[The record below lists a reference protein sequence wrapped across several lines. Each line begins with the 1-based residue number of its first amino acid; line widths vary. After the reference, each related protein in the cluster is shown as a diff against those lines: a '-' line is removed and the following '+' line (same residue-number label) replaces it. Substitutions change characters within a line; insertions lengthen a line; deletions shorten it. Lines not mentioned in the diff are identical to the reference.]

1 MIHFRSL
8 AVLLVVGL
16 FIASSASAQLIF
28 EDVSAEAGV
37 DQFTYISS
45 SYHDLGVNWIDF
57 DNDYDAD
64 LFVVTSTGGEIPH
77 LYRNNGDS
85 TFTLVSELLP
95 ALRTDINFAHSVFA
109 DYDNDGD
116 ADIYIFIDNT
126 HFTNLVRLN
135 RQEGPPNLLLK
146 NLWVEHGGR
155 IIPGQPLFMEVAE
168 QAGVADLADPPLH
181 EREPGMR
188 AKTGGWLDY
197 DRDGCIDLFVGH
209 DIFGRFSY
217 GQRSV
222 RNRLY
227 RNRCDGT
234 FEDTTA
240 SSGVDDGTDPGRF
253 RPTVAFIGAHI
264 NGDLWPDM
272 FEVNI
277 EGRESAFEKD
287 VFYVNNGNG
296 TFRDAIAESPGLG
309 DDSAAGM
316 GIDVADIDLD
326 GDWDIYISDLFNT
339 RADQPPPGNVLYL
352 GNSDGTFADNS
363 APEAGVA
370 ADSSW
375 GVTFFDADQDA
386 YEDLLIAT
394 MGQREEPFMYRNMGD
409 GTFEDVTATAGMLS
423 PDGRGTAVADY
434 DGDGDLDPAIINDY
448 DGVLSLYRN
457 VSPLQGS
464 WLRVR
469 LRARQSNRSAIGTLI
484 KVKAGPYN
492 MMRQVKGGSSSHSQ
506 DELVQHFGLWSETV
520 DEVRIYWPS
529 GVEDII
535 QSVAPNQTI
544 TVTEG
549 TTATS
554 TPAIHAYPPHV
565 DLGVAGK
572 GATTER
578 TVRVFN
584 EGAAPLTVTGLT
596 FTNPSFTVV
605 PSGTPFDLK
614 PYGGFRDIVVRF
626 SGAGGGLQ
634 EGSLRISSNDPD
646 TPVMDVAVVGASDGP
661 SLDDRINPARG
672 RMRRTNP

>member
-1 MIHFRSL
+1 MFQVRSF
-8 AVLLVVGL
+8 AVLLIAL
-16 FIASSASAQLIF
+16 LLAASSASAQLIF
-28 EDVSAEAGV
+28 EDVSKEAGV
-37 DQFTYISS
+37 DQFTYFSS
-45 SYHDLGVNWIDF
+45 SYHDLGINWIDF

-85 TFTLVSELLP
+85 TFTLVNELLP
-95 ALRTDINFAHSVFA
+95 TLRTDINFAHSIFA

-116 ADIYIFIDNT
+116 ADIYIFIDNI
-126 HFTNLVRLN
+126 HFTNLVRFN

-146 NLWVEHGGR
+146 NLWVEQGGR
-155 IIPGQPLFMEVAE
+155 IVPGQPLFIEVAE

-209 DIFGRFSY
+209 DIFGPVSY

-272 FEVNI
+272 VEVNI
-277 EGRESAFEKD
+277 EGRESAFERD
-287 VFYVNNGNG
+287 IFYVNNADG
-296 TFRDAIAESPGLG
+296 TFRNANAESPGLG

-326 GDWDIYISDLFNT
+326 GDWDVYISDLFNT

-352 GNSDGTFADNS
+352 GNGDGTFADNS

-386 YEDLLIAT
+386 YEDLLVAT
-394 MGQREEPFMYRNMGD
+394 MGQREEPFMYRNRGD
-409 GTFEDVTATAGMLS
+409 GTFDDVTATAGMLS
-423 PDGRGTAVADY
+423 LDGRGTAVADY
-434 DGDGDLDPAIINDY
+434 DGDGDLDPAIVNDY
-448 DGVLSLYRN
+448 DGALSLYRN
-457 VSPLQGS
+457 ISPLQGS

-506 DELVQHFGLWSETV
+506 DELVAHFGLGSENA
-520 DEVRIYWPS
+520 DQVRVYWPS
-529 GVEDII
+529 GAEDLI
-535 QSVAPNQTI
+535 QAVAPNQTI

-549 TTATS
+549 TTAAS
-554 TPAIHAYPPHV
+554 APAIHAYPPHV
-565 DLGVAGK
+565 DMGVVDQQAVS
-572 GATTER
+572 ER
-578 TVRVFN
+578 TVRIFN
-584 EGAAPLTVTGLT
+584 EGAGPLAVTGL
-596 FTNPSFTVV
+596 SFTHPAFSVV
-605 PSGTPFDLK
+605 SAGTPFDLT
-614 PYGGFRDIVVRF
+614 PYGGFRDIVIRF
-626 SGAGGGLQ
+626 GGAGGGRQNTSLQ
-634 EGSLRISSNDPD
+634 ISSNDPD
-646 TPVMDVAVVGASDGP
+646 HPVIAIALVGASDGP

-672 RMRRTNP
+672 RMRRTSP